1 MEDICANFT
10 ILENQIRLLS
20 KSLLQCA
27 CSRHCLLSEVQIN
40 LIYMILNLAYL
51 CLKMISCH
59 NEEFLI
65 ASLIMVASV
74 GIEMKTEKIKIKS

>member
-1 MEDICANFT
+1 
-10 ILENQIRLLS
+10 
-20 KSLLQCA
+20 
-27 CSRHCLLSEVQIN
+27 
-40 LIYMILNLAYL
+40 
-51 CLKMISCH
+51 MISCH